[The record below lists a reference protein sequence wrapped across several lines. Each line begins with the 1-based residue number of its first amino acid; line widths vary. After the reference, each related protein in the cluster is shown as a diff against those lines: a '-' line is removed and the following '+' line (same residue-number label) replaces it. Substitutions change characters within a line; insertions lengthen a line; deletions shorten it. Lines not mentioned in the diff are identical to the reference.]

1 MHGYSSE
8 LKQAARGLVRR
19 PLFTAVAVLSVA
31 IGVGANATI
40 FSVFN
45 ALLLRAPA
53 GIEGADRV
61 VELGRTQNGRGSDSF
76 TYHELQRMRELAG
89 PLEQVAGYRL
99 VELSVSA
106 AEVAE
111 RAIGLAVTHEYFEVL
126 GVRPQLGR
134 FFSMDEDRVPGSAAV
149 AVVSHSFWQSRLG
162 GARDVIGRTVALN
175 RHAFTIVGITP
186 PGFRGHQEML
196 PVEVYIPLT
205 MMPVAQPGFAEFDQP
220 RSSWLLGLGRL
231 APGATPG
238 QADAALAGMISAL
251 RSEMPDMYERRGA
264 AAVPLRAIP
273 GAVRGVATAFL
284 SVLLGLVGMILL
296 VTCANVAGMLIAR
309 AAGREREIAIRLALG
324 AGRARLVRQLVTE
337 SMLLFLIGGGCGLL
351 LAVWGAGALG
361 NLRLPAPIPVEFVFA
376 VDGRV
381 VAFGFALALATG
393 LLFGVVPALQ
403 STRPALVPALKNE
416 SSGGAGSG
424 GRLRRVFVASQI
436 AFTVMLLVSAAL
448 FLRALQRATT
458 LDTGFSA
465 EGVALVSLDL
475 SIDGYDEA
483 RGTLF
488 LSSVMERLES
498 VPGIAAVGLT
508 SDLPL
513 DLGISESPVHADN
526 GPVDENDRG
535 ISSAFAFVDGGYFRT
550 LRIERARGRVFDSRD
565 DRTAERVAIVSRALA
580 ERAWPGEDALGK
592 HITWSGD
599 GETRVVVGVVDNVK
613 NQTLMED
620 TGPMIYMPTAQSY
633 QPQLALVARSRDGA
647 AAAADV
653 LRRTL
658 RELDPRLS
666 TTPVESLAEYTAL
679 GVLPQRIAAAATVSF
694 GLLAL
699 LLSGLGLYGVVAFMV
714 TQRTREIGVRMALG
728 ADRRSV
734 LRLVIGSGMRIALPG
749 AAAGAV
755 AGLGLGFLM
764 RGFILDVAPTDPAA
778 VFGAPAVLLI
788 VVLVG
793 CWLPATRAA
802 GVQPSSALRA
812 E

>member
-1 MHGYSSE
+1 
-8 LKQAARGLVRR
+8 
-19 PLFTAVAVLSVA
+19 
-31 IGVGANATI
+31 
-40 FSVFN
+40 
-45 ALLLRAPA
+45 
-53 GIEGADRV
+53 
-61 VELGRTQNGRGSDSF
+61 
-76 TYHELQRMRELAG
+76 
-89 PLEQVAGYRL
+89 
-99 VELSVSA
+99 
-106 AEVAE
+106 
-111 RAIGLAVTHEYFEVL
+111 
-126 GVRPQLGR
+126 
-134 FFSMDEDRVPGSAAV
+134 
-149 AVVSHSFWQSRLG
+149 
-162 GARDVIGRTVALN
+162 
-175 RHAFTIVGITP
+175 
-186 PGFRGHQEML
+186 
-196 PVEVYIPLT
+196 
-205 MMPVAQPGFAEFDQP
+205 
-220 RSSWLLGLGRL
+220 
-231 APGATPG
+231 
-238 QADAALAGMISAL
+238 
-251 RSEMPDMYERRGA
+251 
-264 AAVPLRAIP
+264 
-273 GAVRGVATAFL
+273 
-284 SVLLGLVGMILL
+284 
-296 VTCANVAGMLIAR
+296 
-309 AAGREREIAIRLALG
+309 
-324 AGRARLVRQLVTE
+324 
-337 SMLLFLIGGGCGLL
+337 MLLFLIGGGSGLV
-351 LAVWGAGALG
+351 LAVWGAGALSDF
-361 NLRLPAPIPVEFVFA
+361 RLPGPIPVEFGFA

-393 LLFGVVPALQ
+393 LLFGVAPALQ

-416 SSGGAGSG
+416 SSGGAGAG
-424 GRLRRVFVASQI
+424 GRLRRVFVASQV

-488 LSSVMERLES
+488 LSSVIERLAN

-513 DLGISESPVHADN
+513 DLGISESPVHADR

-550 LRIERARGRVFDSRD
+550 LRIESARGRVFDGRD

-613 NQTLMED
+613 TQTLMED
-620 TGPMIYMPTAQSY
+620 TGPMIYMPAAQSY
-633 QPQLALVARSRDGA
+633 QPQLTLVARSRDGA

-658 RELDPRLS
+658 HELDPRLS

-749 AAAGAV
+749 AAAGAA
-755 AGLGLGFLM
+755 AGLALGFLM

-778 VFGAPAVLLI
+778 VIGAPAVLLI
-788 VVLVG
+788 VVLAA
-793 CWLPATRAA
+793 CWMPAARAA
-802 GVQPSSALRA
+802 GVPPSSALRA

>member
-1 MHGYSSE
+1 
-8 LKQAARGLVRR
+8 
-19 PLFTAVAVLSVA
+19 
-31 IGVGANATI
+31 
-40 FSVFN
+40 
-45 ALLLRAPA
+45 
-53 GIEGADRV
+53 
-61 VELGRTQNGRGSDSF
+61 
-76 TYHELQRMRELAG
+76 
-89 PLEQVAGYRL
+89 
-99 VELSVSA
+99 
-106 AEVAE
+106 
-111 RAIGLAVTHEYFEVL
+111 
-126 GVRPQLGR
+126 
-134 FFSMDEDRVPGSAAV
+134 
-149 AVVSHSFWQSRLG
+149 
-162 GARDVIGRTVALN
+162 
-175 RHAFTIVGITP
+175 
-186 PGFRGHQEML
+186 
-196 PVEVYIPLT
+196 
-205 MMPVAQPGFAEFDQP
+205 
-220 RSSWLLGLGRL
+220 
-231 APGATPG
+231 
-238 QADAALAGMISAL
+238 
-251 RSEMPDMYERRGA
+251 MPDMYERRGA

-284 SVLLGLVGMILL
+284 SVLLALVGMILL

-337 SMLLFLIGGGCGLL
+337 SMLLFLIGGGSGLV
-351 LAVWGAGALG
+351 LAVWGAGALSDF
-361 NLRLPAPIPVEFVFA
+361 RLPGPIPVEFGFA

-393 LLFGVVPALQ
+393 LLFGVAPALQ
-403 STRPALVPALKNE
+403 STRPALVPALRNE
-416 SSGGAGSG
+416 SSGGAGAG
-424 GRLRRVFVASQI
+424 GRLRRIFVASQV

-465 EGVALVSLDL
+465 EGVALISLDL

-488 LSSVMERLES
+488 LSSAIELLAN

-513 DLGISESPVHADN
+513 DLGISESPVHADG

-550 LRIERARGRVFDSRD
+550 LRIESARGRVFDGRD

-592 HITWSGD
+592 PITWSGD

-620 TGPMIYMPTAQSY
+620 TGPMIYMPAAQSY
-633 QPQLALVARSRDGA
+633 QPQLTLVARSRDGA

-658 RELDPRLS
+658 HELDPRLS

-749 AAAGAV
+749 AAAGAA
-755 AGLGLGFLM
+755 AGLALGFLM

-778 VFGAPAVLLI
+778 IIGAPAVLLI
-788 VVLVG
+788 VVLAA
-793 CWLPATRAA
+793 CWLPAARAA
-802 GVQPSSALRA
+802 GVPPSSALRA